1 MNVRSFSVL
10 PCVGVLLCAA
20 LLAGGCAP
28 TTRETVFS
36 SGTLK
41 VVAVTESRLDINVSK
56 YQHYTTYELYV
67 DGRKLSDK
75 AFSTLLQ
82 DPDATDD
89 QFVHADAVVLDEGAI
104 LMASH
109 NRDSSRCWATRLSPS
124 EGRVT
129 LETILQ
135 GTVDCG
141 IHPAPAGWRAL
152 YDDRSDLILIRE
164 HPFQVHRLAGYWY
177 VLWIDGDIAALYQ
190 KDRDHERLVVK
201 LARISS
207 DTTLAQQALPMHTY
221 AEPDLLHASPELRRQ
236 WLFDSFTVSMG
247 DAPSIQLR
255 PDHQLDTITPEVW
268 AEYQENDRQNKALD
282 ADARAAGDAW
292 IEAQRREL
300 MDADA
305 TRDLPKKP

>member
-20 LLAGGCAP
+20 LLVGGCAR

-109 NRDSSRCWATRLSPS
+109 NRDSSRCWTTRLSPS

-141 IHPAPAGWRAL
+141 IRPAPAGWRAL

-190 KDRDHERLVVK
+190 KDRDHERLVVR

-207 DTTLAQQALPMHTY
+207 DTTLAEQALPMHTY

-236 WLFDSFTVSMG
+236 WLLDSFTVSMG

>member
-10 PCVGVLLCAA
+10 PCVWVLLCAA
-20 LLAGGCAP
+20 LLVGGCAG

-67 DGRKLSDK
+67 DGKKLSDK

-109 NRDSSRCWATRLSPS
+109 NRDSSRCWTTRLSPS

-129 LETILQ
+129 LQTILQ

-141 IHPAPAGWRAL
+141 IRPAPAGWRAL

-164 HPFQVHRLAGYWY
+164 HPFQVHPMAGYWY

-190 KDRDHERLVVK
+190 KDRDHARLVVK

-207 DTTLAQQALPMHTY
+207 DTTLAEQALPMHTY
-221 AEPDLLHASPELRRQ
+221 AEPDLLHAAPELRRQ

-268 AEYQENDRQNKALD
+268 AEYHENDRQNKALD